1 MRRVACHSGEALLFA
16 VYDGRRCRGGSGRW
30 GTVFCAV
37 AGAVPARLGTAPAP
51 ARGGADQTSGGEP
64 DPKSPSTGRGA
75 WRPCTPRCSPP
86 AAPLRGG
93 AADSQG
99 RRRTAGP
106 LRASAWPT
114 RAALHRPAVAIHR
127 LHLCPREWQ
136 GRVEKD
142 RFGPVRGVD
151 APPRKGRSAAWG
163 VGPPHGGPELGADD
177 TGRLGRPPLPGLAAV
192 GWSRRKRMALSGA
205 GPRSAQGAVARAAA
219 LATVPRQGGTPRRTG
234 GRSAPD
240 RPRAPSRLTLRQ
252 RKAPSRD
259 ADCLR
264 GQPRLRL
271 VSQAPRQRRFSGIV
285 GCGTPQEARPGAPL

>member
-30 GTVFCAV
+30 GTVFCEV

-51 ARGGADQTSGGEP
+51 ARGVADQTSGGEP

-75 WRPCTPRCSPP
+75 WRPCTPRGSPP

-114 RAALHRPAVAIHR
+114 RAAPPPARARETSPAPVPQRVAGA
-127 LHLCPREWQ
+127 C
-136 GRVEKD
+136 GA
-142 RFGPVRGVD
+142 GPVRPSAGRGC
-151 APPRKGRSAAWG
+151 PPRKGRSAAWG

-177 TGRLGRPPLPGLAAV
+177 TGRRGRPPLPGLAAV